1 MQKYLEEAGVE
12 FQFNT
17 EVTNVLFEFEG
28 NKKIAKAI
36 ECKVNGVE
44 KGIVLTENDFVFVT
58 NGSCTEGTIYGDQN
72 HAPNGDAEIRTSG
85 CWSLWKI
92 LQNRIRPS
100 DILRN
105 SVLILLRQTGSQ
117 QQ

>member
-44 KGIVLTENDFVFVT
+44 KGIEM
-58 NGSCTEGTIYGDQN
+58 C
-72 HAPNGDAEIRTSG
+72 IRDRFRVVSIPT
-85 CWSLWKI
+85 
-92 LQNRIRPS
+92 
-100 DILRN
+100 
-105 SVLILLRQTGSQ
+105 LILFKDGAEVKRFVGLTSKEELKSCLLYTSRCV
-117 QQ
+117 